1 MAKISGFLFSLFMF
15 GLARAEDIKDIPV
28 GEPNYIGIIIFFA
41 LSIGIGGWF
50 MWRVMSGNKGKEKK

>member
-1 MAKISGFLFSLFMF
+1 MF